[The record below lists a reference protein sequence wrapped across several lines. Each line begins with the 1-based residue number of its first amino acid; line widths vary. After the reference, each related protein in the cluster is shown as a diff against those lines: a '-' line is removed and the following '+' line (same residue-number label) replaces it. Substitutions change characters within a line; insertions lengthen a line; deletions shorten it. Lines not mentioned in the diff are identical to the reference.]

1 MSLIRT
7 KNNIITY
14 TVNKAYNSDVYI
26 SIQNGEVVINAPWYT
41 TNSQIQK
48 LVQERK
54 QWILN
59 KLAEYEEKRKEK
71 MTKIKLLGQVY
82 QIIVQYRNVKTPSL
96 TIQEQ
101 NIQVELP
108 SKYKKIG
115 EQEVI
120 EMLVNKMYQMVAEKE
135 IENAME
141 KIRVMLEIAP
151 EDYEIRFMERNL
163 AKCIEQRKIIWNPK
177 MVTYSKETI
186 EYIVL
191 HEFCHLRYKNHTKS
205 FYQMLEKYMPNYE
218 KYAKEIS
225 NLQY

>member
-26 SIQNGEVVINAPWYT
+26 SVQNGEVVINAPWYT

-59 KLAEYEEKRKEK
+59 KLAEYEQKRKEK
-71 MTKIKLLGQVY
+71 ITKIKLLGKVY
-82 QIIVQYRNVKTPSL
+82 QILIQYKNIKTASL
-96 TIQEQ
+96 SIQQQ

-151 EDYEIRFMERNL
+151 EDYEIRFMDRNL
-163 AKCIEQRKIIWNPK
+163 AKIEQRKIIWNPK
-177 MVTYSKETI
+177 IVIYSKETI

>member
-71 MTKIKLLGQVY
+71 MTKIKLLGQTY
-82 QIIVQYRNVKTPSL
+82 QIIVQYKNVKTPSL
-96 TIQEQ
+96 TIQQ
-101 NIQVELP
+101 HNIQVELP

-120 EMLVNKMYQMVAEKE
+120 EMLVHKMYQMVAEKE

-163 AKCIEQRKIIWNPK
+163 AKIEQNKIIWNPK

>member
-163 AKCIEQRKIIWNPK
+163 AKWGKFRISRLD
-177 MVTYSKETI
+177 TI
-186 EYIVL
+186 RRITTRIRIP
-191 HEFCHLRYKNHTKS
+191 FSLRIRLAT
-205 FYQMLEKYMPNYE
+205 
-218 KYAKEIS
+218 
-225 NLQY
+225 

>member
-141 KIRVMLEIAP
+141 KIR
-151 EDYEIRFMERNL
+151 FM
-163 AKCIEQRKIIWNPK
+163 
-177 MVTYSKETI
+177 
-186 EYIVL
+186 
-191 HEFCHLRYKNHTKS
+191 
-205 FYQMLEKYMPNYE
+205 
-218 KYAKEIS
+218 
-225 NLQY
+225 